1 MLKAHVDSPVIA
13 SSNAFAS
20 LGLVVERTVDCAV
33 QWFLL
38 QTKVKQ
44 EQRAAENLERQDVVS
59 FCPMIRID
67 KISRGRRAEVLDVL
81 FPGYLFVQLGESSV
95 STTAVRSTR
104 GVSHFVT
111 SAGAPIK
118 VPQGLVEQLRQ
129 RVTADADVV
138 MSQLPKSGAKMQVID
153 GPFKGLNAVFTEPD
167 GNNRAIVMVTLLS
180 QQVKTS
186 MPFASLAEDGIG

>member
-1 MLKAHVDSPVIA
+1 
-13 SSNAFAS
+13 
-20 LGLVVERTVDCAV
+20 
-33 QWFLL
+33 L

-44 EQRAAENLERQDVVS
+44 EQRAAENLERQDVAS
-59 FCPMIRID
+59 FCPMIRVD
-67 KISRGRRAEVLDVL
+67 KISRGRRSEVLDVL

-186 MPFASLAEDGIG
+186 MPFASLIEDDNG

>member
-1 MLKAHVDSPVIA
+1 MK
-13 SSNAFAS
+13 N
-20 LGLVVERTVDCAV
+20 EM

-59 FCPMIRID
+59 FCPMIRVD

-138 MSQLPKSGAKMQVID
+138 MSQLPKPGAKMHIID

-186 MPFASLAEDGIG
+186 MPFVSLADDANG

>member
-1 MLKAHVDSPVIA
+1 MT
-13 SSNAFAS
+13 N
-20 LGLVVERTVDCAV
+20 EM

-44 EQRAAENLERQDVVS
+44 EQRAAENLERQDVAS
-59 FCPMIRID
+59 FCPMIRVD
-67 KISRGRRAEVLDVL
+67 KISRGRRSEVLDVL

-186 MPFASLAEDGIG
+186 MPFSSLVEDTHG

>member
-1 MLKAHVDSPVIA
+1 MT
-13 SSNAFAS
+13 N
-20 LGLVVERTVDCAV
+20 EM

-44 EQRAAENLERQDVVS
+44 EQRAAENLERQDVAS
-59 FCPMIRID
+59 FCPMIRVD
-67 KISRGRRAEVLDVL
+67 KISRGRRSEVLDVL

-186 MPFASLAEDGIG
+186 MPFASLAEDGIR

>member
-1 MLKAHVDSPVIA
+1 MK
-13 SSNAFAS
+13 N
-20 LGLVVERTVDCAV
+20 EM

-44 EQRAAENLERQDVVS
+44 EQRAAETLERQDVVS
-59 FCPMIRID
+59 FCPMIRVD

-118 VPQGLVEQLRQ
+118 VPQGLVDQLRQ
-129 RVTADADVV
+129 RVTADADIV

-167 GNNRAIVMVTLLS
+167 GNDRASVMVTLLS

-186 MPFASLAEDGIG
+186 MPFVSLADDANG

>member
-1 MLKAHVDSPVIA
+1 MI
-13 SSNAFAS
+13 N
-20 LGLVVERTVDCAV
+20 EM

-38 QTKVKQ
+38 QTKVRQ
-44 EQRAAENLERQDVVS
+44 EQRAAENLERQNVES
-59 FCPMIRID
+59 FCPMIRVE
-67 KISRGRRAEVLDVL
+67 KISRGRRTEVQDVL
-81 FPGYLFVQLGESSV
+81 FPGYLFVQLGEPSV

-118 VPQGLVEQLRQ
+118 VPQGLVEQLRD
-129 RVTADADVV
+129 RVTSHAELI

-153 GPFKGLNAVFTEPD
+153 GPFKGLNAIFSEPD
-167 GNNRAIVMVTLLS
+167 GNSRAIVMVTLLS

-186 MPFASLAEDGIG
+186 MPFASLAEGSNN

>member
-1 MLKAHVDSPVIA
+1 MI
-13 SSNAFAS
+13 N
-20 LGLVVERTVDCAV
+20 EM

-38 QTKVKQ
+38 QTKVRQ
-44 EQRAAENLERQDVVS
+44 EQRAAENLERQNVVS
-59 FCPMIRID
+59 FCPMIRVE
-67 KISRGRRAEVLDVL
+67 KISRGRRTEVQDVL

-104 GVSHFVT
+104 GVSHFVA

-118 VPQGLVEQLRQ
+118 VPHGLVEQLRE
-129 RVTADADVV
+129 RVTADADLV
-138 MSQLPKSGAKMQVID
+138 MSQLPKPGAKMQIID
-153 GPFKGLNAVFTEPD
+153 GPFKGLNAIFTEPD

-186 MPFASLAEDGIG
+186 MPFVSLADDANG

>member
-1 MLKAHVDSPVIA
+1 MK
-13 SSNAFAS
+13 N
-20 LGLVVERTVDCAV
+20 EM

-59 FCPMIRID
+59 FCPMIRVD

-118 VPQGLVEQLRQ
+118 VPQGLVDQLRQ
-129 RVTADADVV
+129 RVTADADMV

>member
-1 MLKAHVDSPVIA
+1 MK
-13 SSNAFAS
+13 N
-20 LGLVVERTVDCAV
+20 EM

-118 VPQGLVEQLRQ
+118 VPQGLVDQLRQ
-129 RVTADADVV
+129 RVTADADMV

>member
-1 MLKAHVDSPVIA
+1 MT
-13 SSNAFAS
+13 N
-20 LGLVVERTVDCAV
+20 EM

-59 FCPMIRID
+59 FCPMIRVD
-67 KISRGRRAEVLDVL
+67 KISRGRRSEVLDVL

-186 MPFASLAEDGIG
+186 MPFASLIEDDNG

>member
-1 MLKAHVDSPVIA
+1 MT
-13 SSNAFAS
+13 N
-20 LGLVVERTVDCAV
+20 EM

-44 EQRAAENLERQDVVS
+44 EQRAAENLERQDVAS
-59 FCPMIRID
+59 FCPMIRVD
-67 KISRGRRAEVLDVL
+67 KISRGRRSEVLDVL

-180 QQVKTS
+180 QQLKTS
-186 MPFASLAEDGIG
+186 MPFASLIEDDNG

>member
-1 MLKAHVDSPVIA
+1 MK
-13 SSNAFAS
+13 N
-20 LGLVVERTVDCAV
+20 EM

-38 QTKVKQ
+38 QTKLKQ

-138 MSQLPKSGAKMQVID
+138 MSQLPKPGAKMQIID

-186 MPFASLAEDGIG
+186 MPFVSLADDANG

>member
-1 MLKAHVDSPVIA
+1 MT
-13 SSNAFAS
+13 N
-20 LGLVVERTVDCAV
+20 EM

-44 EQRAAENLERQDVVS
+44 EQRAAENLERQDVAS
-59 FCPMIRID
+59 FCPMIRVD
-67 KISRGRRAEVLDVL
+67 KISRGRRSEVLDVL

-153 GPFKGLNAVFTEPD
+153 GPFKG
-167 GNNRAIVMVTLLS
+167 
-180 QQVKTS
+180 
-186 MPFASLAEDGIG
+186 

>member
-1 MLKAHVDSPVIA
+1 MT
-13 SSNAFAS
+13 N
-20 LGLVVERTVDCAV
+20 EM

-44 EQRAAENLERQDVVS
+44 DQRAAENLERQDVAS
-59 FCPMIRID
+59 FCPMIRVD
-67 KISRGRRAEVLDVL
+67 KISRGRRSEVLDVL

-186 MPFASLAEDGIG
+186 MPFASLIEDDNG

>member
-1 MLKAHVDSPVIA
+1 MT
-13 SSNAFAS
+13 N
-20 LGLVVERTVDCAV
+20 EM

-44 EQRAAENLERQDVVS
+44 EQRAAENLERQDVAS
-59 FCPMIRID
+59 FCPMIRVD
-67 KISRGRRAEVLDVL
+67 KISRGRRSEVLDVL

-129 RVTADADVV
+129 RVAADADVV

-186 MPFASLAEDGIG
+186 MPFASLIEDDNG

>member
-1 MLKAHVDSPVIA
+1 M
-13 SSNAFAS
+13 
-20 LGLVVERTVDCAV
+20 

-38 QTKVKQ
+38 QTKVRQ
-44 EQRAAENLERQDVVS
+44 EQRAAENLERQNVVS
-59 FCPMIRID
+59 FCPMIRVE
-67 KISRGRRAEVLDVL
+67 KISRGRRTEVQDVL

-118 VPQGLVEQLRQ
+118 VPQGLVEQLRN
-129 RVTADADVV
+129 RVTSHAELI
-138 MSQLPKSGAKMQVID
+138 MSQLPKSGSKMQVID
-153 GPFKGLNAVFTEPD
+153 GPFKGLNAIFSEPD
-167 GNNRAIVMVTLLS
+167 GNSRAIVMVTLLS

-186 MPFASLAEDGIG
+186 MPFASLAEGSNN

>member
-1 MLKAHVDSPVIA
+1 MK
-13 SSNAFAS
+13 N
-20 LGLVVERTVDCAV
+20 EM

-59 FCPMIRID
+59 FCPMIRVD

-104 GVSHFVT
+104 GISHFVT

-118 VPQGLVEQLRQ
+118 VPRGLVDQLRQ
-129 RVTADADVV
+129 RVTADADMV

>member
-1 MLKAHVDSPVIA
+1 MK
-13 SSNAFAS
+13 N
-20 LGLVVERTVDCAV
+20 EM

-59 FCPMIRID
+59 FCPMIRVD

-138 MSQLPKSGAKMQVID
+138 MSQLPKSGAKMQIID
-153 GPFKGLNAVFTEPD
+153 GPFKGLNSVFTEPD

-186 MPFASLAEDGIG
+186 MPFVSLADDANG